1 MHYRFYVIIKTP
13 QTYDLKW
20 NMFRSF
26 SPTLW
31 IVVGVIMV
39 LLSVSLA
46 ALEFMTRK
54 HGLQDGG
61 DNTLKTFIFFIF
73 DAYCQKGNI
82 AKR

>member
-1 MHYRFYVIIKTP
+1 MTP

-31 IVVGVIMV
+31 IVIGVTMA

-46 ALEFMTRK
+46 ATEFMTRK

-61 DNTLKTFIFFIF
+61 DYSLKTFIFIIF

>member
-1 MHYRFYVIIKTP
+1 MHYRSYVIIKTP

-20 NMFRSF
+20 NMSRSF

-31 IVVGVIMV
+31 NVVGVTMV

-46 ALEFMTRK
+46 AIEFTIRK
-54 HGLQDGG
+54 HGLQDVG
-61 DNTLKTFIFFIF
+61 DYGLKTFIFIVFY
-73 DAYCQKGNI
+73 AYCQKGNI